1 MKVTT
6 ILPTALIVST
16 LFAPA
21 AVCLQPIVFAGPTH
35 LGEAADEGEQSGTYA
50 DGTRAINES
59 RWADAETIFGN
70 IAAQRG
76 DRADAALYWK
86 ALHQRLRCN
95 AYRDSRGQRT
105 RNAVAGHVR

>member
-35 LGEAADEGEQSGTYA
+35 LGEAADEGEQSGT
-50 DGTRAINES
+50 
-59 RWADAETIFGN
+59 WC
-70 IAAQRG
+70 AAP
-76 DRADAALYWK
+76 
-86 ALHQRLRCN
+86 
-95 AYRDSRGQRT
+95 
-105 RNAVAGHVR
+105 